1 MTDNKSSVV
10 EIKSLEKELQMLLA
24 QYNDEQTNYLQ
35 VESSG
40 QKNNQSSSNN
50 LMDINNKIKD
60 LLSRIQTK
68 TSEMYPYG
76 ITNQSSVLMNNANL
90 NKIASKLKVDGK
102 KLQSSIDEY
111 NSLEGEN
118 SVLKLQMNSHY
129 YEYMFYII
137 SGIII
142 GIYVL
147 KVYTIPSENLSIY
160 SIENVLL
167 IIAIILLIYHSYNYL
182 FNITSRI
189 VDYTVEKTNNLYNLL

>member
-1 MTDNKSSVV
+1 
-10 EIKSLEKELQMLLA
+10 
-24 QYNDEQTNYLQ
+24 
-35 VESSG
+35 
-40 QKNNQSSSNN
+40 
-50 LMDINNKIKD
+50 
-60 LLSRIQTK
+60 
-68 TSEMYPYG
+68 
-76 ITNQSSVLMNNANL
+76 MNNANL